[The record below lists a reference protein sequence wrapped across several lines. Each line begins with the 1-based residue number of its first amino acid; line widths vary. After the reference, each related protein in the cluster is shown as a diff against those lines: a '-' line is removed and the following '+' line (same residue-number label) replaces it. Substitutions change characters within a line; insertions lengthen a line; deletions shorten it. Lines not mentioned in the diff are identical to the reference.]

1 MVTPSTK
8 VPRKMLLPTVLA
20 TKTPD
25 FALDPALKATS
36 FSGRVVETDRRVRP
50 TVDWARWRRLAIE
63 AVDVERRKPES
74 DRPKVEMRRRRM

>member
-1 MVTPSTK
+1 M
-8 VPRKMLLPTVLA
+8 
-20 TKTPD
+20 
-25 FALDPALKATS
+25 
-36 FSGRVVETDRRVRP
+36 ETDRRVRP